1 MSAADDV
8 EMADAPPAEEAAAP
22 EMVLPMVDD
31 ALLADLKGMGF
42 GETIARKSL
51 MGGCANMDSAVN
63 WILSHE
69 NDAGIEDPIPLVPKG
84 QTLASG
90 GSGPAPVAKSIK
102 CVATGRLFRS
112 MQEAQAYAEKTGRA
126 DFEECTEEKK
136 PLTEEEKKAK
146 IAELKALAAARR
158 AEREG
163 VEKVQD
169 VEGEKKRREAGQK
182 AVQTKEQLAKNQRL
196 REIDRVKREKLA
208 EKRERERLRAEI
220 AKDKAERRARGG
232 KLAGRLGVEGY
243 APSIDNNNDRRD
255 ANVPADEQDGAEE
268 AEKPAAKAAPARVD
282 VAMLAKGKV
291 VAEGAAAKPDLPPGE
306 AVDKA
311 IKTLQKYKTAGDGGV
326 ALKTLG
332 AYVRNA
338 ATKGDQDPK
347 FRNIP
352 TDGKAFKQ
360 RVAPLVGGVALLK
373 AVGFVKNDAEGQL
386 QLDLPTREA
395 NLALLNETLAKLEA
409 GYAAYV
415 NGTC

>member
-1 MSAADDV
+1 
-8 EMADAPPAEEAAAP
+8 
-22 EMVLPMVDD
+22 
-31 ALLADLKGMGF
+31 MGF

-169 VEGEKKRREAGQK
+169 IEGEKKRREAGQK

-220 AKDKAERRARGG
+220 AKDKAERLARGG

-255 ANVPADEQDGAEE
+255 ANVAAEE
-268 AEKPAAKAAPARVD
+268 AAKPAAKAAPARVD

-291 VAEGAAAKPDLPPGE
+291 VNEGAAAKPDLPPGE

-373 AVGFVKNDAEGQL
+373 AVGFVKNENEGQL
-386 QLDLPTREA
+386 QLD
-395 NLALLNETLAKLEA
+395 
-409 GYAAYV
+409 
-415 NGTC
+415 